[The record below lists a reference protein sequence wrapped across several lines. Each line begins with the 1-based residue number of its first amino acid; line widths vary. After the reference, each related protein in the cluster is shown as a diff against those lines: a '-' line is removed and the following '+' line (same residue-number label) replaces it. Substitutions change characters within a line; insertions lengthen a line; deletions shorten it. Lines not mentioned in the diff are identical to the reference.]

1 LGDPKPVFKEPFL
14 TTKIFIMKNVILK
27 TGLELTLKT
36 GDTHLKPNIKGSLST
51 GF

>member
-14 TTKIFIMKNVILK
+14 TTKIFIMKNGSLK

-36 GDTHLKPNIKGSLST
+36 GDTNLEPHITGSIST